1 MPIKWTV
8 ALAMLFLFLTIISGV
23 MEMVYITSSD
33 TGIFHDLTHPE
44 MGKGAGSNLPG
55 IVGDIVGGV
64 TGFFTAAWDFLLAL
78 LKLVTFDY
86 AMFQGAWLVVRF
98 FFLCIAI
105 GWIVSLVLAFR
116 GTASA

>member
-8 ALAMLFLFLTIISGV
+8 SLAMLFLFLTLISGV
-23 MEMVYITSSD
+23 MEMVYITSD
-33 TGIFHDLTHPE
+33 ETGVFHDLTHPE
-44 MGKGAGSNLPG
+44 MGKGAGSSIPIIG
-55 IVGDIVGGV
+55 TIVSAV
-64 TGFFTAAWDFLLAL
+64 TAFFTVAWNFLISL

-86 AMFQGAWLVVRF
+86 AMFQGAWLIVRF
-98 FFLCIAI
+98 FFLAIAI